1 MLAEAQQKEI
11 EIEQL
16 YKEIVGKLDEQIS
29 EAENIDPEF
38 LKVLQDKK
46 DKELSRMAQILS
58 KPLSE
63 KDIYKAVQNYK
74 SKVPMFDVNAERIGQ
89 QDLEGIAKEINAVLA
104 KKGEGIEMSKEFVE
118 KVQKEI
124 EEGRRREQESKARV
138 VAGKD
143 MTLKVEDETIT
154 EQVHSLNANDTLN
167 PNGGIQRSG
176 ESPIKSAS
184 GTDNPNAPKQ
194 GTPTSG
200 MNIDKIVKDMQKASK
215 GVSSKAPTQTIS
227 RKTIEFAKNLD
238 ALLTLSEKASEIS
251 GEDLYDIDKVLERL
265 RNL

>member
-1 MLAEAQQKEI
+1 
-11 EIEQL
+11 
-16 YKEIVGKLDEQIS
+16 
-29 EAENIDPEF
+29 
-38 LKVLQDKK
+38 
-46 DKELSRMAQILS
+46 
-58 KPLSE
+58 
-63 KDIYKAVQNYK
+63 
-74 SKVPMFDVNAERIGQ
+74 
-89 QDLEGIAKEINAVLA
+89 
-104 KKGEGIEMSKEFVE
+104 MSKEFVE